1 MQFARARGGAV
12 AAGALVAGAERVLH
26 FALIGRILKGTGLRL
41 QWNYKSYGAGAE
53 QCGSRKIRGIFLI
66 FEEILEI
73 VAEYLLK

>member
-12 AAGALVAGAERVLH
+12 AAGGMGAGAERVLH
-26 FALIGRILKGTGLRL
+26 FALIGRILKGTGLQL
-41 QWNYKSYGAGAE
+41 QWTE
-53 QCGSRKIRGIFLI
+53 QCGSRKIRRIFLI